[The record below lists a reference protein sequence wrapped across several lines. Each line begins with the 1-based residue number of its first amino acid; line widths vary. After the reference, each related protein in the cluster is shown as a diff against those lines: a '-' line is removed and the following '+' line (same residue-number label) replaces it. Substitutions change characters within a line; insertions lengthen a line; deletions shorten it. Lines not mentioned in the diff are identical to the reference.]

1 MNKVIYA
8 QEVEVKCTSND
19 RVVSA
24 EFDNFRLNE
33 SLTVFIAT
41 NKIPM
46 KWNGRVYVGNAHGM
60 EFTTPGPKE
69 LAKSFS
75 RSR

>member
-24 EFDNFRLNE
+24 EFDNFRLN
-33 SLTVFIAT
+33 
-41 NKIPM
+41 
-46 KWNGRVYVGNAHGM
+46 
-60 EFTTPGPKE
+60 
-69 LAKSFS
+69 
-75 RSR
+75 

>member
-8 QEVEVKCTSND
+8 QEVEVTCTGND
-19 RVVSA
+19 KVVTA
-24 EFDNFRLNE
+24 EIDNFKLNE

-69 LAKSFS
+69 LASTFT
-75 RSR
+75 RRR